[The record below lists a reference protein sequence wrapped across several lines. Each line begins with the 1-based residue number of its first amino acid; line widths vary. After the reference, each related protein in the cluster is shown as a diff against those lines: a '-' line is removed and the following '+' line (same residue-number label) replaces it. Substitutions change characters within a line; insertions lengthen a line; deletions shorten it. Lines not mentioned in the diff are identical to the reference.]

1 MMGEGALSVYIF
13 MDSELWLSDPEA
25 AYAEWQ
31 RAEATGADRRA
42 FAERSIVQHR
52 SMFARLHR
60 YLRSRG
66 ITVMDFGTDHIDGF
80 FADLDRDCEPG
91 TSTRLRYL
99 KLMDRL
105 SRHLSLLGLRTDNPA
120 AALLS
125 REHWPD
131 DEPMPVFLWPDED
144 ARLQDVCSNPAYES
158 FKELRNRAIVAL
170 LLGTGITAAE
180 LSALS
185 VGDLDAGGS
194 RVSVFV
200 KKRGPRIARRVP
212 VDAFAVEILREY
224 AKTRAALSAPDGLLF
239 MATAG
244 GKPMKPATLGQCVQ
258 GALHAAGAA
267 AADESPRLLRNTYG
281 RRHLLEGK
289 TNEQVSN
296 LMGLSSHRTAT
307 RLRETISSA
316 AGMGDQQG
324 EDEAESAA

>member
-1 MMGEGALSVYIF
+1 MH
-13 MDSELWLSDPEA
+13 SELWLSDPEA

-52 SMFARLHR
+52 SMFARFHR
-60 YLRSRG
+60 YLGSRG
-66 ITVMDFGTDHIDGF
+66 ITLMDFGTDHIDGF

-120 AALLS
+120 AALLPS
-125 REHWPD
+125 EHWPD

-144 ARLQDVCSNPAYES
+144 ARLQDVCRTATFES

-170 LLGTGITAAE
+170 LLATGITAAE

-185 VGDLDAGGS
+185 VGDLDIEGS
-194 RVSVFV
+194 RASVFV
-200 KKRGPRIARRVP
+200 RKRGPRIARRVP
-212 VDAFAVEILREY
+212 VDGFAVEILRAY
-224 AKTRAALSAPDGLLF
+224 AKACAPLRSSDDLLF

-244 GKPMKPATLGQCVQ
+244 GKPMKPATLGQCVRA
-258 GALHAAGAA
+258 ALRAAGAT

-281 RRHLLEGK
+281 RRHLLGGK

-296 LMGLSSHRTAT
+296 LLGLSSHRTAT
-307 RLRETISSA
+307 RLRETIPGTDGTDDEQRFDESGNA
-316 AGMGDQQG
+316 A
-324 EDEAESAA
+324 

>member
-1 MMGEGALSVYIF
+1 
-13 MDSELWLSDPEA
+13 MDSELWLSDPET

-52 SMFARLHR
+52 SMFARFHR
-60 YLRSRG
+60 YLGSRG
-66 ITVMDFGTDHIDGF
+66 MTVMDFGTDHIDGF
-80 FADLDRDCEPG
+80 FAGLDRDCEPG

-105 SRHLSLLGLRTDNPA
+105 SRHLCLLGLRTDNPA
-120 AALLS
+120 AALLP

-144 ARLQDVCSNPAYES
+144 ARLQDVCRAATFES

-170 LLGTGITAAE
+170 LLATGITAAE

-185 VGDLDAGGS
+185 VDDLDTGEP

-200 KKRGPRIARRVP
+200 RKRGPRIARRVP
-212 VDAFAVEILREY
+212 VDAFALEIVREY
-224 AKTRAALSAPDGLLF
+224 AKARAALPATDGLLF

-258 GALHAAGAA
+258 GALRAAGAA

-307 RLRETISSA
+307 RLRETIA
-316 AGMGDQQG
+316 DAGEPDEQQG
-324 EDEAESAA
+324 DNEAGSAV

>member
-1 MMGEGALSVYIF
+1 MIGVSAFSVYTF
-13 MDSELWLSDPEA
+13 MDSELWLWDPQT

-52 SMFARLHR
+52 SMFARFHR
-60 YLRSRG
+60 YLEGRG
-66 ITVMDFGTDHIDGF
+66 ITVTDFGTDHIDGF
-80 FADLDRDCEPG
+80 FADLARDCEPG

-105 SRHLSLLGLRTDNPA
+105 SRHLALLGLRTDNPA
-120 AALLS
+120 ASLLP

-131 DEPMPVFLWPDED
+131 DEPVPVFLWPDED
-144 ARLQDVCSNPAYES
+144 ARLQDVCRTETFES
-158 FKELRNRAIVAL
+158 FKEQRNRAIVAL

-185 VGDLDAGGS
+185 VDDLDRGS

-200 KKRGPRIARRVP
+200 RKRGPRIARRVP
-212 VDAFAVEILREY
+212 VDAFALEIVRKY
-224 AKTRAALSAPDGLLF
+224 ATARAAMPASDTLLF
-239 MATAG
+239 MATAD
-244 GKPMKPATLGQCVQ
+244 GKPMKPATLGQCVRS
-258 GALHAAGAA
+258 ALRAAGAA

-307 RLRETISSA
+307 RLRETIYN
-316 AGMGDQQG
+316 AGEMDDQQA
-324 EDEAESAA
+324 EDEA

>member
-1 MMGEGALSVYIF
+1 
-13 MDSELWLSDPEA
+13 MDSELWLSDPET

-52 SMFARLHR
+52 SMFARFHR
-60 YLRSRG
+60 YLGSRG
-66 ITVMDFGTDHIDGF
+66 ITLVDFGTDHIDGF

-120 AALLS
+120 ASLLP

-131 DEPMPVFLWPDED
+131 DEPMPVFLWPNED
-144 ARLQDVCSNPAYES
+144 ARLQDVCRTATFES
-158 FKELRNRAIVAL
+158 FKELRNCAVVAL
-170 LLGTGITAAE
+170 LLATGITAAE

-185 VGDLDAGGS
+185 VDDLDAGGS
-194 RVSVFV
+194 RVSVYV
-200 KKRGPRIARRVP
+200 RKRGPRFARRVP
-212 VDAFAVEILREY
+212 VDGFALEIVSEY
-224 AKTRAALSAPDGLLF
+224 GKARAALPASDGLLF
-239 MATAG
+239 IATAG
-244 GKPMKPATLGQCVQ
+244 GKPLKPATLGQCVRS
-258 GALHAAGAA
+258 ALRAAGAA

-281 RRHLLEGK
+281 RRHLLQGK

-307 RLRETISSA
+307 RLRETIFN
-316 AGMGDQQG
+316 AGEMDDQQG
-324 EDEAESAA
+324 GGADVSPTCGALP

>member
-1 MMGEGALSVYIF
+1 MRESATSVYTF
-13 MDSELWLSDPEA
+13 MDSELWLSDPET

-52 SMFARLHR
+52 SMFARFHR
-60 YLRSRG
+60 YLGGRG

-120 AALLS
+120 ASLLP

-144 ARLQDVCSNPAYES
+144 ARLQDVCRAATFES

-180 LSALS
+180 LSALT
-185 VGDLDAGGS
+185 VDDLDARGA

-200 KKRGPRIARRVP
+200 RKRGPRIARRVP
-212 VDAFAVEILREY
+212 VDAFALEIVSEY
-224 AKTRAALSAPDGLLF
+224 AKARAALSPADGLLF

-244 GKPMKPATLGQCVQ
+244 GKPMKPATLGQCVRS
-258 GALHAAGAA
+258 ALRAAGAA

-289 TNEQVSN
+289 TNEQVSS

-307 RLRETISSA
+307 RLRETIFN
-316 AGMGDQQG
+316 AGEMDEQQG
-324 EDEAESAA
+324 EDDAGNAA

>member
-1 MMGEGALSVYIF
+1 MGEGAISVYTF
-13 MDSELWLSDPEA
+13 MDSELWLSDPET

-52 SMFARLHR
+52 SMFARFHR
-60 YLRSRG
+60 YLGRRG
-66 ITVMDFGTDHIDGF
+66 ITLMDFGTDHIDGF

-120 AALLS
+120 ASLLP

-144 ARLQDVCSNPAYES
+144 ARVQDVCRAATFES

-170 LLGTGITAAE
+170 LLATGITAAE
-180 LSALS
+180 LSALT
-185 VGDLDAGGS
+185 VDDLDARGA

-200 KKRGPRIARRVP
+200 RKRGPRIARRVP
-212 VDAFAVEILREY
+212 VDAFALEIVSEY
-224 AKTRAALSAPDGLLF
+224 AKARAALSPADGLLF

-244 GKPMKPATLGQCVQ
+244 GKPMKPATLGQCVRS
-258 GALHAAGAA
+258 ALRAAGAA

-289 TNEQVSN
+289 TNEQVSS

-307 RLRETISSA
+307 RLRETIFN
-316 AGMGDQQG
+316 AGEMDEQQG
-324 EDEAESAA
+324 EDDAGSAA